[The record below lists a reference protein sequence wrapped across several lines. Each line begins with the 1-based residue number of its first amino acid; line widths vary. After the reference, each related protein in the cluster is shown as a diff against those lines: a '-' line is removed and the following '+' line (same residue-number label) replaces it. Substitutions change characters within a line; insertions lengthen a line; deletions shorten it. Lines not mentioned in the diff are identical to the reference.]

1 MEPVPENNRLYQRA
15 FWLIKLRWIAI
26 VCVIFG
32 TYICDRIL
40 AIELKAFALYSIAIL
55 LALYNAAM
63 LLLLN
68 RFKIGKK
75 AVTCRAIKKIINF
88 QISTDLLLLTVLLH
102 FSGGIENPFVFYFT
116 FHMIIASILLSLR
129 ESYFQAT
136 FAVLL
141 FGLLILLEYV
151 ELIPHHCLKGF
162 VSHCLHR
169 EGSYLVGT
177 FFVFATALYLAVY
190 MASYISVRLRRAEQA
205 YREANI
211 LLEEKDRIKDEYVLR
226 VTHDIKGHIAT
237 VQSCLGVLVNKL
249 LGPLNEQQTDLV
261 SRAHKRTIKLTH
273 FIKTLLELTQMRLS
287 NKMETELFSL
297 KNTVHSAVETV
308 KTKAEEKS
316 ITLKSTVEP
325 SADRMYGNQFSIEE
339 MLTNL
344 LLNSIKYTPISGS
357 VEINAAQNGEG
368 ILVEVSDTGIGIPEE
383 EQNQIFDEFYRAS
396 NARDIERDGT
406 GLGLSIVKHIVD
418 RHGGKIEVESKNFQG
433 TTFRLILP
441 KEQGRQHG
449 SIFSK
454 TEGLSSGQQ
463 VQ

>member
-1 MEPVPENNRLYQRA
+1 MEPVSENNRLFKRA
-15 FWLIKLRWIAI
+15 HWLITLRWIAI
-26 VCVIFG
+26 VCVVSG

-55 LALYNAAM
+55 LTLYNAAM

-68 RFKIGKK
+68 RFKRGKK
-75 AVTCRAIKKIINF
+75 AVTCKAIKKIINF
-88 QISTDLLLLTVLLH
+88 QISTDLLLLTGLLH

-141 FGLLILLEYV
+141 FGLLVLLEYAQ
-151 ELIPHHCLKGF
+151 LIPHYCLKGF
-162 VSHCLHR
+162 VSNCLHR
-169 EGSYLVGT
+169 EGPYLVGT

-273 FIKTLLELTQMRLS
+273 FIKKLLELTQMRLS

-308 KTKAEEKS
+308 RTKAEEKS
-316 ITLKSTVEP
+316 ITLKSNVEP
-325 SADRMYGNQFSIEE
+325 SADRIFGNQFSVEE

-344 LLNSIKYTPISGS
+344 LLNSIKYTPVSGS
-357 VEINAAQNGEG
+357 VEINATQNGEG
-368 ILVEVSDTGIGIPEE
+368 ILVEVVDTGIGIPEE
-383 EQNQIFDEFYRAS
+383 EQNRIFDEFYRAS
-396 NARDIERDGT
+396 NARNIERDGT

-418 RHGGKIEVESKNFQG
+418 RHGGKIEVESKNGQG
-433 TTFRLILP
+433 STFRLTLP
-441 KEQGRQHG
+441 KEEGTQRGLI
-449 SIFSK
+449 SSK
-454 TEGLSSGQQ
+454 MEALSSGQ
-463 VQ
+463 